1 MHAGCFTPGWGLK
14 FYLWSVP
21 PSEISSHLGSFIQLP
36 SLRIAVI
43 ETLLTLTASHGPG
56 GWDSL
61 GASTEDLLHLE
72 LRSEQQII
80 FQMHFIG
87 AGHSFQCPGC
97 GPGDCSLTSPFHMF
111 VFLTLPRKVIPGLP
125 GIVRQEM
132 RIHPQPHHQCLWF
145 RSLSKLSPDSALSYS
160 IWEMGI
166 KKFPLENMKTD

>member
-1 MHAGCFTPGWGLK
+1 MGAAPERGREAPVAAAGDWTALGLPEMPAGMWDMHAGCFTPGWGLK

-80 FQMHFIG
+80 F
-87 AGHSFQCPGC
+87 
-97 GPGDCSLTSPFHMF
+97 
-111 VFLTLPRKVIPGLP
+111 
-125 GIVRQEM
+125 
-132 RIHPQPHHQCLWF
+132 
-145 RSLSKLSPDSALSYS
+145 
-160 IWEMGI
+160 
-166 KKFPLENMKTD
+166 